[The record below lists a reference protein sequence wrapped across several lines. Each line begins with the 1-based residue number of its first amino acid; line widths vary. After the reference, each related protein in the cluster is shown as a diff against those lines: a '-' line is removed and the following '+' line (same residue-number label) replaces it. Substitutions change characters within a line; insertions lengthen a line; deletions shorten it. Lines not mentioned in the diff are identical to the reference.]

1 MNKTLFVGA
10 VTTFKPFA
18 ADPEKEKR
26 YNYFT
31 TLSKE
36 ERIEKLRMVQPFGMT
51 QWERERECR
60 EFEQA
65 LRLYKPLQG
74 LMSDR

>member
-1 MNKTLFVGA
+1 MNLFLGS

-26 YNYFT
+26 YNYFIS
-31 TLSKE
+31 LNKE
-36 ERIEKLRMVQPFGMT
+36 DRIKKLMVMQPFGMT
-51 QWERERECR
+51 EWERDRECR